1 MNAPATVRTLVIV
14 LGDQLDAASSAF
26 DGFDPST
33 DCVWMAEVREEST
46 HVWSSRIRITLFL
59 SAMRHFA
66 NEMVSLGRP
75 LDYVTL
81 DDDRNTGSLATE
93 LSRAVK
99 RLQPQHLVMT
109 APGDWR
115 VLQSLRAAA
124 SQAGLSLE
132 VRDDRHF
139 FCTVREFAAFAKERK
154 GLRME
159 TFYRMMRK
167 QHRVLMDGDE
177 PAGDRWNFDAEN
189 QQAFGP
195 DGPGFLPER
204 VGFPPDA
211 ITQEVIDLVNRDFA
225 DHPGSLDAF
234 DWPVTRAQAQLA
246 LTRFI
251 NERLCDFGQW
261 QDAMWP
267 DTPWLWHAHLS
278 AALNLKLISPKEA
291 VAQAEQAWRDGHAP
305 LSSVEGFIR
314 QVLGWREYVRG
325 VYWTRMPELAQANAL
340 DAQQP
345 LPAFYWTGDTDLRC
359 LADAL
364 KQTLQLGY
372 AHHIQRLMITGLYA
386 LLLGVRPTDVHEW
399 YLSVYVDAV
408 EWVEMPNTLSM
419 SQFADGGAITSKP
432 YIASGKYI
440 ERMSSGK
447 YCADCAYRPDQRVGP
462 QACPYTTLYWDFLIR
477 HRSKFAR
484 HPRLG
489 AQVRNLDRLSND
501 EVSGITAQ
509 AQAHRDQWQVQPV
522 FIEDVRHRT
531 QRNSLKNS

>member
-1 MNAPATVRTLVIV
+1 MTAARPVRALIIV
-14 LGDQLDAASSAF
+14 LGDQLDADASAF
-26 DGFDPST
+26 DGFDPAT
-33 DCVWMAEVREEST
+33 DQVWMAEVREEST
-46 HVWSSRIRITLFL
+46 HVWSSRIRIALFL

-66 NEMVSLGRP
+66 NQLVSLGRP

-81 DDDRNTGSLATE
+81 DDADNTGSLAGE
-93 LSRAVK
+93 LARALQ
-99 RLQPQHLVMT
+99 RHQPQQVVMT

-115 VLQSLRAAA
+115 VLQSLREAAR
-124 SQAGLSLE
+124 QAGLTLE

-139 FCTVREFAAFAKERK
+139 FCTVREFAAFAKERR

-167 QHRVLMDGDE
+167 QHRVLMNGDE

-189 QQAFGP
+189 QQPFGP
-195 DGPGFLPER
+195 EGPGFLPER
-204 VGFPPDA
+204 VGFAPDA
-211 ITQEVIDLVNRDFA
+211 ITQEVIAMVNRAFPE
-225 DHPGSLDAF
+225 HPGALDAF
-234 DWPVTRAQAQLA
+234 DWPVTREQALHA
-246 LTRFI
+246 LERFI
-251 NERLCDFGQW
+251 QERLCDFGQW
-261 QDAMWP
+261 QDALWP

-278 AALNLKLISPKEA
+278 AALNLKLIGPKEV
-291 VAQAEQAWRDGHAP
+291 VAQAEQAWRDGRAP
-305 LSSVEGFIR
+305 LASVEGFVR

-325 VYWTRMPELAQANAL
+325 VYWTRMPALAEANAL
-340 DAQQP
+340 DAQQS
-345 LPAFYWTGDTDLRC
+345 LPPFYWTGDTEMRC

-386 LLLGVRPTDVHEW
+386 LLLGVRPTEVHEW

-462 QACPYTTLYWDFLIR
+462 KACPYTTLYWDFLIR
-477 HRSKFAR
+477 HRARFAR

-489 AQVRNLDRLSND
+489 AQVRNLDRLSNE
-501 EVSGITAQ
+501 EVSAITSQ
-509 AQAHRDQWQVQPV
+509 AESLKRRWDVKPV

-531 QRNSLKNS
+531 QSNKHEIV